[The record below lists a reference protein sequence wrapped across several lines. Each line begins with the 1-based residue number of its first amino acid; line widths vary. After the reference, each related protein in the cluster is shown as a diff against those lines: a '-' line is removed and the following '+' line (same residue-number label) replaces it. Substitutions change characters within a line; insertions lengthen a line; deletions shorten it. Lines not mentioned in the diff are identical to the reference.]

1 MDAAALKPAALKALT
16 LVPFAD
22 QTAYEQLNYIRALS
36 LVFLRCGEVTD
47 TDRATFVAEL
57 DAAFPSD
64 DSRINR
70 ELCQMLVYLKSP
82 TVVGKTIGLLKQES
96 QRAGIDMSEAGQAM
110 AEMRGEIDRLMLVNR
125 DLEHQ
130 VDKEKI
136 ARLAR
141 IAQMQSTYNELVNMM
156 ESEIKRGEI
165 TISEL
170 EGRLTVN
177 MVDRIL
183 FASGSA
189 EIKEEGLAVLQRV
202 ADAVSDIKD
211 KDIQVEGHTD
221 NVNISKRLQE
231 TFASNWELSAT
242 RAATVVRFLRGTGI
256 PGERLSAVGF
266 GPFRPVADN
275 KTAEGR
281 SQNRRIQIVLVPQK
295 RAIVKEMN

>member
-1 MDAAALKPAALKALT
+1 MQKLITTAMLILTLAMGGCVAKSTFEEKNAEANQLASELSEAKAQHEALTADFAVLQENHDRLQTSNKALT
-16 LVPFAD
+16 ED
-22 QTAYEQLNYIRALS
+22 IE
-36 LVFLRCGEVTD
+36 
-47 TDRATFVAEL
+47 
-57 DAAFPSD
+57 
-64 DSRINR
+64 
-70 ELCQMLVYLKSP
+70 
-82 TVVGKTIGLLKQES
+82 
-96 QRAGIDMSEAGQAM
+96 RAGNDIKRLEGVLSQGSAEAGQAM

-189 EIKEEGLAVLQRV
+189 EIKEEGLTVLQRV
-202 ADAVSDIKD
+202 ADVVSDIKD

-231 TFASNWELSAT
+231 TFASNWELSAA

-256 PGERLSAVGF
+256 PGERLSAIGF